1 MKWLSRAVGVLIAMA
16 VAGAATLLIF
26 AVSTQNTLIQGP
38 PAEGMLLGIWH
49 IFYVSEAPSVPV
61 MLAAV
66 AIAILIVALV
76 AMLDRR
82 AANKY
87 RRSSNQRA
95 TPLAPKIVMAATR
108 GVFAGEI
115 TVTVLIPAHDEEEML
130 PRTVPPLLAQSRPPD
145 RVIVVA
151 DNCTDQTPEI
161 ARNLGLEVF
170 ETIGNTEKKG
180 GALNQALKVFL
191 PPKGDNDIIMV
202 MDADTILDAGFIQEA
217 VTRFAGDRAVM
228 AIGGLFY
235 GEEGH
240 GLLGQYQRNE
250 FVRYAREL
258 KRRRGRVF
266 VLTGTASM
274 FRPRALREIA
284 ESRGF
289 SIPGK
294 RGDIYDTAAL
304 TEDNEITLAIKSLG
318 GLMMSPAKCTVV
330 TELMPTWRMLWRQRL
345 RWQRGALENIGSYGI
360 SLPLFRYWAQQLG
373 IGYSVIALSSF
384 LLLMALTVLATDV
397 WIWYPFW
404 LGLGVVFIIE
414 RVVSVWRGGW
424 KARFLALALFP
435 ELFFDL
441 FLDAAYVKGIFDI
454 TFGRRASWGHAHE
467 MAEEE
472 RHRHAYHEHRHA
484 HAIRRGTPH
493 DH

>member
-1 MKWLSRAVGVLIAMA
+1 MKWLSRAVGILIAMA
-16 VAGAATLLIF
+16 VAGAATLLVF
-26 AVSTQNTLIQGP
+26 AVSTQNTLIVGQP
-38 PAEGMLLGIWH
+38 SEGVILGIWH
-49 IFYVSEAPSVPV
+49 IFYVAEAPSFQVLV
-61 MLAAV
+61 TSVAV
-66 AIAILIVALV
+66 AILIVSLV
-76 AMLDRR
+76 ALLDRR

-108 GVFAGEI
+108 GVFAGPI
-115 TVTVLIPAHDEEEML
+115 TVTVLIPAHDEEAML
-130 PRTVPPLLAQSRPPD
+130 PNTLPPLLAQSIPPD

-161 ARNLGLEVF
+161 ARQHGLEVF
-170 ETIGNTEKKG
+170 ATVGNTEKKG

-191 PPKGDNDIIMV
+191 PPKGENDIIMV
-202 MDADTILDAGFIQEA
+202 MDADTILDAGFIREA
-217 VTRFAGDRAVM
+217 VSRFANDRALM

-235 GEEGH
+235 GEQGH
-240 GLLGQYQRNE
+240 GFIGQFQRNE

-274 FRPRALREIA
+274 FRPRALRTIA
-284 ESRGF
+284 ESRGV
-289 SIPGK
+289 SIPG
-294 RGDIYDTAAL
+294 RFGDIYDTAAL

-345 RWQRGALENIGSYGI
+345 RWQRGALENIGAYGI

-373 IGYSVIALSSF
+373 IGYSVVALSSF
-384 LLLMALTVLATDV
+384 MLLMAITVLATDF

-404 LGLGVVFIIE
+404 LSLGVIFIVE

-424 KARFLALALFP
+424 KARIVALTLFP

-454 TFGRRASWGHAHE
+454 TFGRRANWGHAQE
-467 MAEEE
+467 PAEVQ
-472 RHRHAYHEHRHA
+472 RHRRAYPERRHA
-484 HAIRRGTPH
+484 HVSQERSPH
-493 DH
+493 EH